1 MFLHSQVTVGSSKAD
16 GLFPFR
22 DGSLVYQQVVWP
34 WDNVITSS
42 TLTLDSVLAE
52 VSPGPLSPKAVLLK
66 NYLLLKI
73 LEMVFF

>member
-22 DGSLVYQQVVWP
+22 DGSLVSQQVVWP

-42 TLTLDSVLAE
+42 TLTLDSILAE
-52 VSPGPLSPKAVLLK
+52 ALGTPQDLSAQRPF
-66 NYLLLKI
+66 Y
-73 LEMVFF
+73 